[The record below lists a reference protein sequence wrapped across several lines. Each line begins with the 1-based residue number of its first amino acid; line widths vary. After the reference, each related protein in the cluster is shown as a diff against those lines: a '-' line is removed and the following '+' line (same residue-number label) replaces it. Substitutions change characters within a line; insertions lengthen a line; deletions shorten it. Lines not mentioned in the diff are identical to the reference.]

1 MTLKNYLLIIALLSE
16 ISLYGQTADNREAFQ
31 IMIQQTTE
39 EIVLDGDLKE
49 KAWANAEKVSD
60 FWLNSP
66 SDETKATHQT
76 DVYVTYDQK
85 NVYIGAIL
93 KGPTNY
99 IIQSLKRDSELDDS
113 DAFSVLLDPVGQKNL
128 GYAFGVNVGGAQT
141 EAMVSAA
148 QGVFVKSVDESWDAR
163 WYSAVKQ
170 TTEGWSLEMAIPFK
184 SIRFKES
191 TDTWGINFWR
201 VDRQSNERHVWAKVP
216 VQFTPANLGF
226 TGTLK
231 WDKAPTRI
239 GTTISITPY
248 TLASATKDYENKTPI
263 KSDAA
268 IGGEAKVGLTP
279 TLNLDLTIN
288 PDFSQT
294 DVDQQITNLSRFTIF
309 FPERRQFFLEN
320 ADVFTNFG
328 AFPDAPFFSRRIG
341 LSPSGQKVPIAYGAR
356 LSGNLDSR
364 WRIGAL
370 NMQTRADAVNAS
382 QNYSAV
388 ALHRRILHRSSIRA
402 LFLNRQAFANGE
414 FNKVDYGRNAT
425 GEFEYLSNDGR
436 WTGKASY
443 TQAFKSSVKNQNQF
457 VVAGVGYN
465 GRLFQTNWELQ
476 KMGTN
481 FSADMG
487 FVGRLNNYD
496 PVANQVVPIGY
507 TTLTSGLDYSIF
519 PKDRKFVRHWM
530 GTENY
535 MWWIRNGT
543 LNEWYNRL
551 RYFLFF
557 RNTSQLR
564 FRFNTNFVDLIYPFQ
579 VTDSEPLPIGHYL
592 FQELNIQFNT
602 DLRKRLNYEFFGVYG
617 SFYNGTKSTLRSAV
631 NFRTQPWG
639 NFSLGFELNDINLP
653 DPYGSARFWLVNPK
667 VEINFT
673 NSLFWTTFLQYN
685 TQIQNFNIN
694 SRVQWRYRPMSDLFL
709 VYSDNYITEG
719 MRGPKNRTLVL
730 KLNYFFQL

>member
-1 MTLKNYLLIIALLSE
+1 MKNYLLVGLILSG
-16 ISLYGQTADNREAFQ
+16 ISLYSQTVDNRGVFQ
-31 IMIQQTTE
+31 INILRTTE

-49 KAWANAEKVSD
+49 EAWVNSEKAGD

-66 SDETKATHQT
+66 SDEIKAIHQT
-76 DVYVTYDQK
+76 DVYVTYDE
-85 NVYIGAIL
+85 NNIYIGALL

-170 TTEGWSLEMAIPFK
+170 TSEGWSLEMAIPFK

-201 VDRQSNERHVWAKVP
+201 IDRQSNERHVWAKVP

-231 WDKAPTRI
+231 WDQAPKRS
-239 GTTISITPY
+239 GANISITPY
-248 TLASATKDYENKTPI
+248 TLASGQKDYENKTPV
-263 KSDAA
+263 KTDFN

-279 TLNLDLTIN
+279 TLNLDLTVN

-320 ADVFTNFG
+320 SDVFTNFG

-356 LSGNLDSR
+356 LSGNLDSH

-370 NMQTRADAVNAS
+370 NMQTRADKANLS
-382 QNYSAV
+382 QNYSAL

-402 LFLNRQAFANGE
+402 LFLNRQVIENGE
-414 FNKVDYGRNAT
+414 FNKTDYGRNAT

-443 TQAFKSSVKNQNQF
+443 TQAFKSSIKNQNQF
-457 VVAGVGYN
+457 AVVGVGYN

-487 FVGRLNNYD
+487 FTGRLNNYD
-496 PVANQVVPIGY
+496 PVANEIVPIGY
-507 TTLTSGLDYSIF
+507 TTLTSGADYSIF
-519 PKDRKFVRHWM
+519 PKDKKIVRHWI

-535 MWWIRNGT
+535 IWWIRNGT
-543 LNEWYNRL
+543 LNEWYNRA

-579 VTDSEPLPIGHYL
+579 VTDGESLPVGHYL
-592 FQELNIQFNT
+592 FEELNIQFNT

-617 SFYNGTKSTLRSAV
+617 SFYNGTKATIRSTV

-639 NFSLGFELNDINLP
+639 NFSLGFELNDIKLP

-667 VEINFT
+667 VEVNFT

-694 SRVQWRYRPMSDLFL
+694 SRLQWRYRPMSDLFL

-730 KLNYFFQL
+730 KLNYYFQL